1 MLDSHAQLFLR
12 TSVGN
17 DLIKFLAES
26 GFSALTNRPSIIAII
41 VRGLPKKALKD
52 LCLKYSSPQSFV

>member
-41 VRGLPKKALKD
+41 VRGLPKKAL
-52 LCLKYSSPQSFV
+52 